1 MGVGLVWAQ
10 SRGGV
15 IGANGGL
22 PWHLPE
28 DLAHFRATTQGGAV
42 IMGRR
47 TWDSLP
53 DRFRPLPGRSNI
65 VITRGRDWAAPGAS
79 VAHSVEDAL
88 ALTALPV
95 WVIGGAEIFR
105 LALPYADT
113 LEITEVDEEFAGD
126 TLAPTF
132 TSAWNCV
139 DTNPP
144 SGWLRSSEGLRYRFT
159 RYHRAPA
166 IR

>member
-15 IGANGGL
+15 IGANGSL

-28 DLAHFRATTQGGAV
+28 DLAHFRAITQGGAV

-53 DRFRPLPGRSNI
+53 GRYRPLPGRLNI

-113 LEITEVDEEFAGD
+113 LEVTEVDEEFTGD
-126 TLAPTF
+126 TVVPAL
-132 TSAWNCV
+132 TSAWICV
-139 DTNPP
+139 DTTPT
-144 SGWLRSSEGLRYRFT
+144 SGWLRSSEGLRYRFA